1 MAIGW
6 RLAAAAAY
14 RHRLSLMWRRYDRE
28 LITTFRPLFNCILV
42 LVGLLTM
49 AVMLCKLTVK
59 SPLVS
64 TTIAQ
69 QDGVNS
75 YHHQHLNS
83 SATATTKANIVIL
96 SQIFDSDG
104 NDSDQRI
111 FFHETSGRLELSFR
125 QNCAIESAALHNP
138 QRLVIQ
144 IFFQPQVKEMSI
156 DQLSACFRALSR
168 YDNVQVI
175 VIDDEELYF
184 KDSPLEDWYRKGEW
198 RNYRAQHMSDY
209 IRMVTMKKGGG
220 GIYLDLDIVT
230 LKSCDCLLFRNFVTT
245 RDVKRI
251 TNAVFHLDRD
261 HRLIDAIVKKQSED
275 YDRDNY
281 VYNGPEVFTLVITD
295 LCLKGKTNVCT
306 NLRMLRPQNFH
317 PKGATS
323 DAMKE
328 VFE

>member
-1 MAIGW
+1 M
-6 RLAAAAAY
+6 
-14 RHRLSLMWRRYDRE
+14 
-28 LITTFRPLFNCILV
+28 
-42 LVGLLTM
+42 
-49 AVMLCKLTVK
+49 
-59 SPLVS
+59 
-64 TTIAQ
+64 
-69 QDGVNS
+69 
-75 YHHQHLNS
+75 
-83 SATATTKANIVIL
+83 
-96 SQIFDSDG
+96 
-104 NDSDQRI
+104 
-111 FFHETSGRLELSFR
+111 ELSFR
-125 QNCAIESAALHNP
+125 QNCAVESAALHNP
-138 QRLVIQ
+138 QRLVQ

-156 DQLSACFRALSR
+156 DQSSTWFRALSR

-175 VIDDEELYF
+175 VIDDEKLYF